1 MKDTKI
7 HCRVPDCYWNIGVDE
22 KDNCACGVVDISHD
36 HVCHTYVTKEE
47 AKRRIKAAVER
58 R

>member
-1 MKDTKI
+1 VKDTKI
-7 HCRVPDCYWNIGVDE
+7 HCRVPDCYWNIGVAE

-58 R
+58 